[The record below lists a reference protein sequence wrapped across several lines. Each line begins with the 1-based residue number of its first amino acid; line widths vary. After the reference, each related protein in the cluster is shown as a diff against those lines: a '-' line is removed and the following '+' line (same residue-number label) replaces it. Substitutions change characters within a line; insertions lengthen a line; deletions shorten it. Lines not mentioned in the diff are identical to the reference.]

1 MDTKNPDISKITE
14 PNNNFHGYTIE
25 ELRYQRALVAL
36 QKEFC
41 KNKIFKNVN
50 NLKKAD
56 LFAPVSGAGKFGA
69 KSSSLVSKLLSGL
82 NYLDYA
88 MLGFSAFKSG
98 RKIFRL
104 FKK

>member
-1 MDTKNPDISKITE
+1 MDTNNPDISKITE
-14 PNNNFHGYTIE
+14 PATTFRGYTIE

-41 KNKIFKNVN
+41 KNKIFKNVSN
-50 NLKKAD
+50 MKKAD
-56 LFAPVSGAGKFGA
+56 IFAPAAGSGKLGGKSA
-69 KSSSLVSKLLSGL
+69 SLVSKLLSGL

-104 FKK
+104 LKK